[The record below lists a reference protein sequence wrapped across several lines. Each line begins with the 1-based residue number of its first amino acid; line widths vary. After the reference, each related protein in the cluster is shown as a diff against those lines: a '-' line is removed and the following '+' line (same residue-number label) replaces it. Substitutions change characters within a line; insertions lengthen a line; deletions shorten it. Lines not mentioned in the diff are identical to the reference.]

1 MSVNCREGGAII
13 IKDGTY
19 DVAELFKGTYENL
32 NKNYNNMKISLL
44 AETMGKVEFTNI
56 GEWIVVE
63 NSPAARIKI
72 NFYGLVFKSII
83 QDYYCLGA
91 DDWIN
96 EYYNC
101 VFTQGYGGWN
111 GVVRD
116 GATVK
121 VENSLFVG
129 SSGKLYRITPLKGS
143 SINCAST
150 TQDMDPAIGTKS
162 NCLYNV
168 TTDAEYNITS
178 TGWGNAGVG
187 TNPDGSV
194 AHIGVYGGPFAWGR
208 KGLEVKNILK
218 VVLEVDEKLQ
228 LSVDDNLGVNT
239 EMAWTSS
246 NNTVAAING
255 NGVVT
260 ALAPGNTVITVTSVD
275 GMYTENINVLVVE
288 DANDYRLAV
297 DLKVGQSSRLT
308 IDDLT
313 DTVKVTWTSMDS
325 SIADVSSKGKVTALS
340 KGLALITAKGEDGNI
355 ISKVY
360 VRVRE

>member
-1 MSVNCREGGAII
+1 
-13 IKDGTY
+13 
-19 DVAELFKGTYENL
+19 
-32 NKNYNNMKISLL
+32 
-44 AETMGKVEFTNI
+44 
-56 GEWIVVE
+56 
-63 NSPAARIKI
+63 
-72 NFYGLVFKSII
+72 
-83 QDYYCLGA
+83 
-91 DDWIN
+91 
-96 EYYNC
+96 
-101 VFTQGYGGWN
+101 
-111 GVVRD
+111 
-116 GATVK
+116 
-121 VENSLFVG
+121 
-129 SSGKLYRITPLKGS
+129 
-143 SINCAST
+143 
-150 TQDMDPAIGTKS
+150 
-162 NCLYNV
+162 
-168 TTDAEYNITS
+168 
-178 TGWGNAGVG
+178 
-187 TNPDGSV
+187 
-194 AHIGVYGGPFAWGR
+194 
-208 KGLEVKNILK
+208 
-218 VVLEVDEKLQ
+218 
-228 LSVDDNLGVNT
+228 
-239 EMAWTSS
+239 MAWTSS